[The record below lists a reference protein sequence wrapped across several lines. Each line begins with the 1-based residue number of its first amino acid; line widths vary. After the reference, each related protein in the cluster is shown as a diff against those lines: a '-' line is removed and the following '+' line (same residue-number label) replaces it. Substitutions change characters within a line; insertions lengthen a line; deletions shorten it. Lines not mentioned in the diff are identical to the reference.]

1 MEYHWQ
7 IFNIVQRIWK
17 KKGKKKYYEIDASE
31 DYYRVRTDVA
41 TKLRAWNYGVAVTII
56 ISNRKAV
63 KNT

>member
-17 KKGKKKYYEIDASE
+17 KKRKKKYYEIDASE
-31 DYYRVRTDVA
+31 DYYRVRTDIA